1 MKPTHRYLF
10 ILRPSPEVTAEVLG
24 MREQLY
30 PRIGNFSGRRVIP
43 HITLCFADV
52 TDNEERTI
60 VQAAGSVVQCAAFT
74 VHYAGITHFPDKRTI
89 YIDPVE
95 KEAIGRVRE
104 PLVTALH
111 AEASIAD
118 ALHVTDHPHLTIAAG
133 LKPAQF
139 ATAWAL
145 LAPHRFAADEHVAE
159 VVLMRRELK
168 PEALYSVIG
177 TFALRPSD

>member
-10 ILRPSPEVTAEVLG
+10 ILRPSPAVTAEVLC
-24 MREQLY
+24 MREQLF
-30 PRIGNFSGRRVIP
+30 PHIGNFSGRRVIP

-52 TDNEERTI
+52 TDSKERTI
-60 VQAAGSVVQCAAFT
+60 VQAAGAVAACIPFT
-74 VHYAGITHFPDKRTI
+74 LHYAGITHFPDRRTI
-89 YIDPVE
+89 FIDPVE

-104 PLVTALH
+104 PLVTALR

-139 ATAWAL
+139 ATAWDL
-145 LAPHRFAADEHVAE
+145 LAPHHFEAEERVTE

>member
-10 ILRPSPEVTAEVLG
+10 ILRPSSAVTAEVQR
-24 MREQLY
+24 MREQLF

-52 TDNEERTI
+52 TVNDERTI
-60 VQAAGSVVQCAAFT
+60 LQAAGAVAACAPFT

-89 YIDPVE
+89 YIDPVD
-95 KEAIGRVRE
+95 KEAIARVRA
-104 PLVTALH
+104 PLVAALR
-111 AEASIAD
+111 AEPVVAA

-139 ATAWAL
+139 GTAWDL
-145 LAPHRFAADEHVAE
+145 LAPHRFEADERVTH

-168 PEALYSVIG
+168 PEALYAVIAE
-177 TFALRPSD
+177 TALRPVR

>member
-1 MKPTHRYLF
+1 MKATHRYLF
-10 ILRPSPEVTAEVLG
+10 VLRPSSAVTADVQR
-24 MREQLY
+24 MREHLF

-52 TDNEERTI
+52 TVNDERTI
-60 VQAAGSVVQCAAFT
+60 LQAAGAVAACAAFT

-89 YIDPVE
+89 YIDPVD
-95 KEAIGRVRE
+95 KESIARVRA
-104 PLVTALH
+104 PLVTALR
-111 AEASIAD
+111 AEPVVAA

-139 ATAWAL
+139 DAAWKT
-145 LAPHRFAADEHVAE
+145 LAPHHFAANEHVTE

>member
-10 ILRPSPEVTAEVLG
+10 VLRPSPEVTAKVQR

-52 TDNEERTI
+52 TDNEERAI
-60 VQAAGSVVQCAAFT
+60 NQAAGAVAACIPFT
-74 VHYAGITHFPDKRTI
+74 LHYAGITHFPDRRTI
-89 YIDPVE
+89 FIDPVE
-95 KEAIGRVRE
+95 KEAIRRVRE
-104 PLVTALH
+104 PLVTALR
-111 AEASIAD
+111 AEPSITS

-139 ATAWAL
+139 ATAWDL
-145 LAPHRFAADEHVAE
+145 LAPHWFEAEERVTE